1 MWNVYASSVSALAG
15 RSVLM
20 AHLRPVSSSRIALS
34 GASAPTQ
41 SYEKLKA
48 LLREVDALSEIQ
60 GILGYD
66 EQVFM
71 PPGAAASRAKQKGAL
86 AKILHDKSTGTEM
99 REAIDGVR
107 GREEDFD
114 DVRVRANIRDAVD
127 AFDKEARKSSELA
140 QKEAQLESEANQAW
154 AAARKAS
161 DFSLFAGKLTEI
173 FELKKEV
180 AAVTRPALKSE
191 PYDGALDAF
200 ECGMLDA
207 GKENTPSYPPHTA
220 LPASSRLSSCRC
232 ALPLPGAACAQ
243 SASTRSSRSFARAW
257 CRCSR
262 RSTPRRPRLRL
273 PTRDDPRFP
282 GRSRGCPRL

>member
-127 AFDKEARKSSELA
+127 AFDKEARKSSDLA

-220 LPASSRLSSCRC
+220 LPASSRLSSCRLC
-232 ALPLPGAACAQ
+232 
-243 SASTRSSRSFARAW
+243 SSSQARHA
-257 CRCSR
+257 R
-262 RSTPRRPRLRL
+262 RAPR
-273 PTRDDPRFP
+273 
-282 GRSRGCPRL
+282 